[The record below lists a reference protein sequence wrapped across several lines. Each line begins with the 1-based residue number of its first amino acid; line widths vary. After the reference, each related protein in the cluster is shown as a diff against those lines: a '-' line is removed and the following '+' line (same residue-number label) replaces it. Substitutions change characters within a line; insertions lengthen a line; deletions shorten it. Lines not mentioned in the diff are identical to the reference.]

1 MFKKI
6 RFKISNLRSQNDKAL
21 IESEIDVLNGVKDIN
36 INLHTGETVLEFDEN
51 KTSQNKI
58 FSLIKKR
65 GYKIS
70 DIKHIPSLKEH
81 IYFVK
86 GMHCASCEILIE
98 KKLLTLKDVK
108 SVDAS
113 TSKGE
118 VLVEYEGKKILP
130 EKLNKIFKKENY
142 VFSDNPAE
150 TGEQLG
156 TKIILIVLGVSILLI
171 GGFIAINKSGLAG
184 LVNVNSKSS
193 LPSFFILGL
202 IAGISSCAALI
213 GGVVLSLSKQWLEI
227 YSKEESTLM
236 KLQPHLMFNA
246 GRLLSYTVLGALLG
260 MLGSKL
266 EISLTF
272 TSALII
278 VVSFMMILLALQ
290 ILGVKSLRRFQLT
303 APRFIT
309 RYVTDENRFQ
319 GRYMP
324 FLMGILTFFLPCGF
338 TITAQGL
345 ALISAS
351 PLQGGLIM
359 LFFALGTM
367 PMLLLIGLSSIKLSQ
382 NLDLSFIFLKVAGI
396 LVLFFAFYNINSQL
410 NVLGLKSFTDF
421 NTKSIQ
427 PSQNIEE
434 GLAPIIDG
442 KQVLKMD
449 AYSYG
454 YEPDYFKVQAGIPVR
469 WEITDKGT
477 SGCTNAIISKG
488 LFDEEISLVPGET
501 SVKEF
506 TPEKPGKY
514 KFSCWMG
521 MISGI
526 IEVVDTTNSTKNS
539 PTSLNGLDR
548 NDAAVIPSGAKGCGC
563 GGSSGICGQ

>member
-1 MFKKI
+1 
-6 RFKISNLRSQNDKAL
+6 
-21 IESEIDVLNGVKDIN
+21 
-36 INLHTGETVLEFDEN
+36 
-51 KTSQNKI
+51 
-58 FSLIKKR
+58 
-65 GYKIS
+65 
-70 DIKHIPSLKEH
+70 
-81 IYFVK
+81 
-86 GMHCASCEILIE
+86 
-98 KKLLTLKDVK
+98 
-108 SVDAS
+108 
-113 TSKGE
+113 
-118 VLVEYEGKKILP
+118 
-130 EKLNKIFKKENY
+130 
-142 VFSDNPAE
+142 
-150 TGEQLG
+150 
-156 TKIILIVLGVSILLI
+156 
-171 GGFIAINKSGLAG
+171 
-184 LVNVNSKSS
+184 
-193 LPSFFILGL
+193 
-202 IAGISSCAALI
+202 
-213 GGVVLSLSKQWLEI
+213 
-227 YSKEESTLM
+227 
-236 KLQPHLMFNA
+236 
-246 GRLLSYTVLGALLG
+246 
-260 MLGSKL
+260 
-266 EISLTF
+266 
-272 TSALII
+272 
-278 VVSFMMILLALQ
+278 
-290 ILGVKSLRRFQLT
+290 
-303 APRFIT
+303 
-309 RYVTDENRFQ
+309 
-319 GRYMP
+319 MP

-434 GLAPIIDG
+434 GLAPIVDG
-442 KQVLKMD
+442 KQILKVD

-526 IEVVDTTNSTKNS
+526 IEVVETTNSTKNS
-539 PTSLNGLDR
+539 PTSLNGLDG
-548 NDAAVIPSGAKGCGC
+548 NDATVIPSGAKGCGC